1 LAFGIEL
8 RSSGQK
14 ARLGLQPLADDGGAR
29 FAISGPDLWEGVVH
43 DLIALDA
50 ERVLD
55 DLGGA
60 VTVVAADGLIE
71 QLVMGGGNRRS
82 LCFFGSLTVRNSS
95 SVDHAFVEIARNV
108 L

>member
-1 LAFGIEL
+1 MTI
-8 RSSGQK
+8 
-14 ARLGLQPLADDGGAR
+14 
-29 FAISGPDLWEGVVH
+29 GV
-43 DLIALDA
+43 
-50 ERVLD
+50 
-55 DLGGA
+55 GA
-60 VTVVAADGLIE
+60 VAVVAADGLIE

>member
-1 LAFGIEL
+1 L
-8 RSSGQK
+8 RTSGQITCL
-14 ARLGLQPLADDGGAR
+14 RLQPVTDDGGAL
-29 FAISGPDLWEGVVH
+29 FAICRPSFREGVVH
-43 DLIALDA
+43 YIIAFDTECA
-50 ERVLD
+50 LD